1 MICIYYDSVYVCI
14 KCNGTMGI
22 TQVYVGRALPVYERY
37 MDDTSYKYKI
47 IPIGGFYMTVLMS

>member
-1 MICIYYDSVYVCI
+1 MIFIYYDSVYVCI